1 MNWQI
6 IFKETAK
13 KDIKKLSPSI
23 QKRIAAKIQFFI
35 SQPNPLTYAT
45 KMLDR
50 DVGEYRW
57 RIGNYRILFDVKAK
71 TIIVLV
77 IEHRREVYRK

>member
-50 DVGEYRW
+50 DAGEYRW
-57 RIGNYRILFDVKAK
+57 RIGNYRVLFDVKAK